1 MSESVANEDKN
12 PLHPWSGSVLPP
24 LRVRTMG
31 YGIIQNP
38 LYNKGTAFSYPER
51 DRLGLRG
58 LLPPRRISM
67 PLQMRQAMERMKA
80 LPTDIDRYACLTD
93 ICDTNE
99 TLFHALLVNHI
110 EYLAPIVYTPTVGLA
125 CQQFGIRFSRP
136 RGMYISA
143 LDRGQMHACMAN
155 WPHREVQVIVV
166 TDGSRILG
174 LGDLGAYGMG
184 IPIGKLALY
193 CAAGGIAPHRVLPV
207 CLDVGTDNQALLHDP
222 YYIGLVQNRLRGD
235 AYFELVDEFLDA
247 VRKRFP
253 DVFVQFEDFSSDVA
267 MDILKYYRDDLC
279 EDSGRESVCVFNDD
293 IQGTG
298 AVTTAGLFSGLI
310 NRGESP
316 ENLKDQRIMICGAGS
331 AGIGVATAILLALT
345 KQGLSNEEAKKCF
358 LIMDKDG
365 ALTNDRQSELNKE
378 QRMFMRNDV
387 PAEMDLL
394 AAAEFFKPTI
404 LLGLSAVGGLFK
416 EPLIRAVA
424 KHCEKPFIFPLS
436 NPTSSAECTAE
447 QAYMW
452 TDNKCIF
459 ASGSPFPPYVTP
471 QGETKYASQCNNM
484 FIFPGI
490 GLAVAVCKI
499 ISVTD
504 EMLYAAAV
512 AVANSL
518 TVEDRKEGRVYP
530 QVNDIRNVSL
540 EVACAVATV
549 AIQSNLS
556 KKFSEKDLPNLKK
569 LIAGKMY
576 NPLYVP
582 LVHQQKNPGD

>member
-1 MSESVANEDKN
+1 M
-12 PLHPWSGSVLPP
+12 HPWSGSTLPP

-67 PLQMRQAMERMKA
+67 QLQERQAMERMKA
-80 LPTDIDRYACLTD
+80 LPTDIDRYEFLTD
-93 ICDTNE
+93 ICDNNE
-99 TLFHALLVNHI
+99 TLFHALLVNNI

-193 CAAGGIAPHRVLPV
+193 CAAGGIAPHRVMPV
-207 CLDVGTDNQALLHDP
+207 TLDVGTDNQKLLTDP

-247 VRKRFP
+247 VRMRFP

-267 MDILKYYRDDLC
+267 MDILKYYRDDVC
-279 EDSGRESVCVFNDD
+279 HTSRDPVCVFNDD

-298 AVTTAGLFSGLI
+298 AVTVAGLFSGLI

-316 ENLKDQRIMICGAGS
+316 DSLKDQRIMIAGAGS
-331 AGIGVATAILLALT
+331 AGIGVASAILLAMM
-345 KQGLSNEEAKKCF
+345 KQGVSKEDAKKSF
-358 LIMDKDG
+358 LIVDKDG
-365 ALTNDRQSELNKE
+365 ALTYDRSSSLTKE
-378 QRMFMRNDV
+378 QRIFMRDDV
-387 PAEMDLL
+387 PSGMDLEQS
-394 AAAEFFKPTI
+394 AEFFKPTI

-416 EPLIRAVA
+416 ENMIRTVA

-447 QAYMW
+447 QAYQW

-471 QGETKYASQCNNM
+471 AGETKFASQCNNM

-499 ISVTD
+499 IRVTD
-504 EMLYAAAV
+504 EMLYSASV
-512 AVANSL
+512 AVANAL
-518 TVEDRKEGRVYP
+518 TEQDRKEGRVYP
-530 QVNDIRNVSL
+530 QVNEIRRVSL
-540 EVACAVATV
+540 EVACAVAET
-549 AIQSNLS
+549 AIKANLS
-556 KKFSEKDLPNLKK
+556 KKFSAKDLPNLKAS
-569 LIAGKMY
+569 IASKMY

-582 LVHQQKNPGD
+582 LVHQNKNPGD

>member
-1 MSESVANEDKN
+1 MRAHAVLARAMRIPRMWRAKSMDAGDVDES
-12 PLHPWSGSVLPP
+12 PLHPWSGAALPP

-31 YGIIQNP
+31 SGIIQNP

-67 PLQMRQAMERMKA
+67 KLQMKQAMGRMKA
-80 LPTDIDRYACLTD
+80 LPTDIDRYEFLQD
-93 ICDTNE
+93 ICDHNE
-99 TLFHALLVNHI
+99 TLFHALLVNNI
-110 EYLAPIVYTPTVGLA
+110 EYLAPVVYTPTVGVA
-125 CQQFGIRFSRP
+125 CQEFGMRFSRP

-143 LDRGQMHACMAN
+143 LDRGQMHACLAN

-207 CLDVGTDNQALLHDP
+207 CLDVGTDNQALLQDP

-235 AYFELVDEFLDA
+235 AYFELIDEFLDA
-247 VRKRFP
+247 VRRRFP

-267 MDILKYYRDDLC
+267 MDILKYYRDDMC
-279 EDSGRESVCVFNDD
+279 SSREPVCVFNDD

-298 AVTTAGLFSGLI
+298 AVVVAGLFSGLI

-316 ENLKDQRIMICGAGS
+316 DNLKDQRIMIAGAGS
-331 AGIGVATAILLALT
+331 AGIGVATAVMGALQ
-345 KQGLSNEEAKKCF
+345 KQGLSKEEATKRF
-358 LIMDKDG
+358 LIIDKDG
-365 ALTNDRQSELNKE
+365 ALTLDRKGTLNKE
-378 QRMFMRNDV
+378 QRMFMRDDV
-387 PAEMDLL
+387 PSGLDLVG
-394 AAAEFFKPTI
+394 AAAHFKPTI

-416 EPLIRAVA
+416 EPLIREVA
-424 KHCEKPFIFPLS
+424 KHCEQPFIFPLS

-447 QAYMW
+447 QAYQW
-452 TDNKCIF
+452 TENRCIF

-471 QGETKYASQCNNM
+471 AGDTKVASQCNNM

-499 ISVTD
+499 VQVRG
-504 EMLYAAAV
+504 EVLHAA
-512 AVANSL
+512 
-518 TVEDRKEGRVYP
+518 KERHY
-530 QVNDIRNVSL
+530 
-540 EVACAVATV
+540 TF
-549 AIQSNLS
+549 SNR
-556 KKFSEKDLPNLKK
+556 F
-569 LIAGKMY
+569 
-576 NPLYVP
+576 
-582 LVHQQKNPGD
+582 